1 MREFWFGVFGSILG
15 MLVGSAMIVV
25 LALFAFGALVT
36 PALQATGAA
45 ESSLDA
51 LGGNL
56 IEIDMR
62 DSETAPR
69 TIDILEALYRA
80 QSDPAITGA
89 ILLVGGDKPLPLA
102 HGESVSRALD
112 RLSRAGK
119 PVTAFL
125 QDAGTSG
132 LSNYIAASRAD
143 EIWASPLAIIQPGA
157 AGELDRFLAP
167 QTGDRILGMI
177 ANARGLSQDRVAAQ
191 LQSGAFDS
199 AAALDGGLID
209 QLGSSLAARAA
220 RLQSGPED
228 EALAVVSA
236 QAYLRSRNAP
246 RPPRA
251 AFALISIDGPLT
263 AAAASRT
270 ATEIDGALRDDQV
283 RAIVLHV
290 DSQSGSAPAAFEVAD
305 AIMRAQAAGKPVVAL
320 AGAAATGAA
329 YYALSPADQIITPSL
344 AALVG
349 LGASESRLPASLSP
363 TSQPPAD
370 SAAVID
376 RAHYAVMLEQVADA
390 RDLPLARVAALGRGQ
405 IWSGADAVSYGLADL
420 EGGLDEAVTAARS
433 LSGLAMD
440 EPVGLIRK
448 PERSSTADVIDQLI
462 QRLAGR

>member
-25 LALFAFGALVT
+25 LALFAFGALVA
-36 PALQATGAA
+36 PALQATGAT
-45 ESSLDA
+45 EPSLNGE
-51 LGGNL
+51 GGNL
-56 IEIDMR
+56 IEIDLR
-62 DSETAPR
+62 DAETAPQM
-69 TIDILEALYRA
+69 IDILEALHHA

-89 ILLVGGDKPLPLA
+89 IVLVGGDQPLA

-132 LSNYIAASRAD
+132 LSNYLIASRAD

-157 AGELDRFLAP
+157 AGELDRLLAP
-167 QTGDRILGMI
+167 QTGDRILAMI
-177 ANARGLSQDRVAAQ
+177 ADARGLPQDGVAAR

-199 AAALDGGLID
+199 AAALEGRLID
-209 QLGSSLAARAA
+209 QLGSSMAARTA
-220 RLQSGPED
+220 SIETGPGLETP
-228 EALAVVSA
+228 AIVSA
-236 QAYLRSRNAP
+236 QAYLRGRSAP

-251 AFALISIDGPLT
+251 AIALISIDGPLT
-263 AAAASRT
+263 ATAASRT
-270 ATEIDGALRDDQV
+270 AAAIDGALRDDQV

-349 LGASESRLPASLSP
+349 LGASESLLPASLIP
-363 TSQPPAD
+363 TSQPPTD
-370 SAAVID
+370 STSVID
-376 RAHYAVMLEQVADA
+376 RAHYAVILEQVADA

-440 EPVGLIRK
+440 EPVGLVRK
-448 PERSSTADVIDQLI
+448 PERSSTADVIDQLLH
-462 QRLAGR
+462 RLAGR